1 MATSNTTIDQLNEA
15 AQKTALET
23 FAKFYL
29 SRFFGDGLDVF
40 SQLDEQGDL
49 ADINHY
55 LLDNRTLTR
64 EELTIG
70 LLTHRSGNL
79 LDLLKQVNVTFNAQ
93 GAPETPWAKWYADQ
107 IEGLPQGL

>member
-1 MATSNTTIDQLNEA
+1 MNGNKVSDSTL
-15 AQKTALET
+15 
-23 FAKFYL
+23 F
-29 SRFFGDGLDVF
+29 
-40 SQLDEQGDL
+40 QLDEQGDL

-64 EELTIG
+64 EELTSG

>member
-23 FAKFYL
+23 FANFYL
-29 SRFFGDGLDVF
+29 RRFFGDGLDVF

-64 EELTIG
+64 EELTSG